1 MITLDEAKAYLRV
14 DLADESD
21 EKMLKLAIGAANR
34 WMISA
39 VGIGY
44 DEDDPRA
51 KELELMVLSDL
62 YDNRTTTE
70 LNQYNVRRLLYDMA
84 MQLRLE
90 MRYDDIC

>member
-14 DLADESD
+14 DLADEND
-21 EKMLKLAIGAANR
+21 ERMLELAIGAANR

-44 DEDDPRA
+44 DEDDPKAR
-51 KELELMVLSDL
+51 ELELMVIGDL

-70 LNQYNVRRLLYDMA
+70 INQYNVRRLFYDLA
-84 MQLRLE
+84 LQLRLE
-90 MRYDDIC
+90 LRDEIC